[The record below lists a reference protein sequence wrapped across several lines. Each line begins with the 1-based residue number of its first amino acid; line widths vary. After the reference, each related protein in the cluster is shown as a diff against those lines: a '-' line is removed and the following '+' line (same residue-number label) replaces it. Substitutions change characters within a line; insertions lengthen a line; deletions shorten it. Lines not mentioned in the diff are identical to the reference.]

1 MFSTILHLQLIRE
14 KEWMQIK
21 DTVNEVAESVLGK
34 RRGTKKDRWIL
45 ANTWRKIDERRE
57 LKPKKSKS

>member
-1 MFSTILHLQLIRE
+1 
-14 KEWMQIK
+14 MQIK